1 MLNTPAM
8 GNLIREGKT
17 TQIYSQIQMGAK
29 LGMQTMEMALAKIF
43 QEGKVSWDA
52 AMSKSSKPE
61 ELERLI
67 GPAPKG
73 TAPKA
78 KAH

>member
-1 MLNTPAM
+1 
-8 GNLIREGKT
+8 
-17 TQIYSQIQMGAK
+17 MGAK